1 MPAPLPIVVA
11 SAGPVLLAGLRA
23 ILEARPDLCVLA
35 ACSTLEGALREL
47 RRHKPRVLL
56 TEGSLCDP
64 DNHDT
69 LTLLRRASAETRIAV
84 ISLHAIPLLGDAGHL
99 ATEISAVLPIDVSE
113 DALIACVQALGNGG
127 CWPPRAD
134 CPGGEREP
142 GAKPGRRSPLALL
155 SVRERQIAQ
164 LVAFGKKNREIAEAC
179 GITPGTVKLHLHRIY
194 RKLAVNNRLAL
205 FRKLVQEAQR

>member
-1 MPAPLPIVVA
+1 MPAPLPIVIA

-23 ILEARPDLCVLA
+23 ILEARPGLSVLA

-64 DNHDT
+64 DNHET

-84 ISLHAIPLLGDAGHL
+84 ISLHTIPLIGEAGHL
-99 ATEISAVLPIDVSE
+99 PPEISAVLPIDVSE
-113 DALIACVQALGNGG
+113 DALIACVHALGNGG

-134 CPGGEREP
+134 CPGEQDT
-142 GAKPGRRSPLALL
+142 GARPGRRSPLALL

-164 LVAFGKKNREIAEAC
+164 LVAFGKKNREIAETC